1 MSKLMN
7 KVIAPDGKQFFYGIF
22 NECLV
27 IRMDFNPMQHLKYFE
42 STVTEVSGILFL
54 DAIGNKEND
63 TGYAVYSI
71 SERINL
77 ESMFEELEETF
88 RRI

>member
-7 KVIAPDGKQFFYGIF
+7 KVIAPDGKRFFYGILHW
-22 NECLV
+22 CLV
-27 IRMDFNPMQHLKYFE
+27 VKTDFNPMQHLKYFE

-54 DAIGNKEND
+54 DAIGNKGNE
-63 TGYAVYSI
+63 GYAVYSI
-71 SERINL
+71 SERVNL

>member
-1 MSKLMN
+1 MNKLMN
-7 KVIAPDGKQFFYGIF
+7 KVIAPDGKRFFYGIF
-22 NECLV
+22 NEGLI

-54 DAIGNKEND
+54 DAIGNKGDE
-63 TGYAVYSI
+63 GYAVYKI